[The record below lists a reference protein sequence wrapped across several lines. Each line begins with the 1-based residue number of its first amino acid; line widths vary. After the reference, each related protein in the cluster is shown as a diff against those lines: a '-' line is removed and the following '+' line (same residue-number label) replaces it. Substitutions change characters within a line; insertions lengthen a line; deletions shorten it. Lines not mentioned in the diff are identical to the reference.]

1 MTNFFCFFIFA
12 ASRAKRILLQLDV
25 RNGRMNSMFSG
36 WITTRRRF
44 IGYSAAFSAAG
55 PFVALAADDPVRSV
69 YETSDGRATSS
80 VWCRRAYLDLAGRI
94 PTMEE
99 AKAFA
104 ADVAPDK
111 RSRLVDKLLAS
122 EDFADYWAMRY
133 CDILRVKSEFP
144 INLWPN
150 AVYVYHRRIRESVAK
165 DESWLD
171 FARSLLAATG
181 SNFRDPETNFLRASA
196 KRTAEGLSEVAAL
209 TFLGEPTAEFAEYFA
224 SVTFKS
230 TREWKEEIVYLEP
243 GGRTPDE
250 FAARLAG
257 DLNGRFAAAHASRVW
272 QWIFCAPPSQ
282 EQTKEL
288 AQYFAKDGFRLKPFL
303 RRIMLSDSYAQG
315 SVTGSFPVRRLDAE
329 VLDDAICSITGAKR
343 EYQSIAPEPFTFL
356 PPERKSVLIEDG
368 SISNAFLLLFGRPA
382 RDSGLMT
389 ERHNDV
395 TAKQRLYLF
404 NSGRLYARLGRL
416 TDGKA
421 FHKRSY
427 TVIFEELY
435 WRFLG
440 RPPAAFEKTVLERHL
455 RQAKKIS
462 GKAQWRLPKDVA
474 WCLINSSE
482 FLFRI

>member
-1 MTNFFCFFIFA
+1 
-12 ASRAKRILLQLDV
+12 
-25 RNGRMNSMFSG
+25 MNLS
-36 WITTRRRF
+36 TTRRRF
-44 IGYSAAFSAAG
+44 IGCTAAFAVAE
-55 PFVALAADDPVRSV
+55 PFVSLAADDPVRSV
-69 YETSDGRATSS
+69 YETPDGRATPSI
-80 VWCRRAYLDLAGRI
+80 WCRRAYLDLAGRI

-104 ADVAPDK
+104 ADAAPEK

-171 FARSLLAATG
+171 FARSLLTATG
-181 SNFRDPETNFLRASA
+181 SNFRDSETNFLRASA
-196 KRTAEGLSEVAAL
+196 KRTAEGLSEVASL
-209 TFLGEPTAEFAEYFA
+209 TFLGEPTAEYAGYFA
-224 SVTFKS
+224 SVAFKS
-230 TREWKEEIVYLEP
+230 TREWKEEIVYFEP
-243 GGRTPDE
+243 GGRTPAD

-257 DLNGRFAAAHASRVW
+257 DLNDRFAVAHAGRVW
-272 QWIFCAPPSQ
+272 QWIFCAPPPQ
-282 EQTKEL
+282 DKGKEL
-288 AQYFAKDGFRLKPFL
+288 ARHFAADGFRLKPFL
-303 RRIMLSDSYAQG
+303 RRIVLSDAYAQG

-343 EYQSIAPEPFTFL
+343 EYQSIAPEPFTYL

-368 SISNAFLLLFGRPA
+368 SISNAFLILFGRPA
-382 RDSGLMT
+382 RDSGLMA

-404 NSGRLYARLGRL
+404 NSGRLYNRLAKI
-416 TDGKA
+416 TDSKT
-421 FHKRSY
+421 FHKQTY
-427 TVIFEELY
+427 AEMFEELY

-440 RPPAAFEKTVLERHL
+440 RPPAAFEKKVLERHL

-462 GKAQWRLPKDVA
+462 GKVQWRLPKDIA

-482 FLFRI
+482 FLFRT

>member
-1 MTNFFCFFIFA
+1 M
-12 ASRAKRILLQLDV
+12 D
-25 RNGRMNSMFSG
+25 SMFSD
-36 WITTRRRF
+36 WIATRRRF
-44 IGYSAAFSAAG
+44 IGCSAAFSAVG
-55 PFVALAADDPVRSV
+55 PFGALAADDPVRSV

-104 ADVAPDK
+104 ADVAPNK

-171 FARSLLAATG
+171 FARSLLVATG

-196 KRTAEGLSEVAAL
+196 KRTAEGLSETASL
-209 TFLGEPTAEFAEYFA
+209 TFLGEPTAEYAGYFT
-224 SVTFKS
+224 SVAFKS

-243 GGRTPDE
+243 GGRTPAE

-257 DLNGRFAAAHASRVW
+257 DLNGRFSAAHASRVW
-272 QWIFCAPPSQ
+272 QWIFCVPPSQ

-288 AQYFAKDGFRLKPFL
+288 ARHFAKDGFRLKPFL

-427 TVIFEELY
+427 AVIFEELY

>member
-1 MTNFFCFFIFA
+1 MADCSDNI
-12 ASRAKRILLQLDV
+12 
-25 RNGRMNSMFSG
+25 NSAFYVLHTAFNM
-36 WITTRRRF
+36 TRRRF
-44 IGYSAAFSAAG
+44 IGSTAAFSAAA
-55 PFVALAADDPVRSV
+55 PFAAHAADDPVRAL
-69 YETSDGRATSS
+69 YETPDGRASPS
-80 VWCRRAYLDLAGRI
+80 IWCRRAYLDIAGRI

-104 ADVAPDK
+104 ADAAPD
-111 RSRLVDKLLAS
+111 RCARLVDRLLAS
-122 EDFADYWAMRY
+122 EDFADYWSMRY

-171 FARSLLAATG
+171 FARSLLSATG

-196 KRTAEGLSEVAAL
+196 KRTAEGLSEVASL
-209 TFLGEPTAEFAEYFA
+209 TFLGMPTTEYAAYFS
-224 SVTFKS
+224 SVAFKS
-230 TREWKEEIVYLEP
+230 TREWKEEIVYIEP
-243 GGRTPDE
+243 GGRTPAE
-250 FAARLAG
+250 FADRLAG

-272 QWIFCAPPSQ
+272 QWIFCIPPSRDK
-282 EQTKEL
+282 EKEL
-288 AQYFAKDGFRLKPFL
+288 AQHFVMDGFRLKLFL
-303 RRIMLSDSYAQG
+303 RRIMLSDAYAQG
-315 SVTGSFPVRRLDAE
+315 SVTGAFPVRRLDAE

-368 SISNAFLLLFGRPA
+368 SISSAFLLLFGRPV
-382 RDSGLMT
+382 RDSGLMV
-389 ERHNDV
+389 ERRNDV

-404 NSGRLYARLGRL
+404 NSGRLYGRIGNL
-416 TDGKA
+416 TDGKK
-421 FHKRSY
+421 FHKRPY
-427 TVIFEELY
+427 AAMFEELY

-440 RPPAAFEKTVLERHL
+440 RPPATFERTLLERHL